1 MKDSEYLEKHPE
13 AQKMVEAFVS
23 HLLATKPDDTIA
35 AAVQFFQDTDRVKA
49 SVLKQTKLPK

>member
-1 MKDSEYLEKHPE
+1 
-13 AQKMVEAFVS
+13 MVEAFVS